1 MKEYTYYHPTS
12 FPLESGESLPQ
23 LQLLYHSSVAPE
35 EIPAAIASGARVVW
49 ICHALTANSDA
60 SEWWPELVGAN
71 KCFDTQRDIVI
82 CANTIGSCYG
92 STGPTNWGGKPLDFP
107 QFSVRDI
114 VAGHITLRKALGIE
128 RLNLL
133 IGGSVGGYQSLEWG
147 SVESHLI
154 DHLIL
159 IACNERITPWQTAF
173 NESQRMAI
181 EADTDFMNQ
190 SSIDAGVLGLRAA
203 RTMALI
209 SYRSYEGYNIKQSEP
224 DEDCYRAERAAS
236 YQRYQ
241 GKKLSDRFNAYAYYC
256 MTFMLDTHNIGR
268 GRGGVDKVLASIQ
281 SKTLLLAIDSDIL
294 FPPAELQ
301 SLAARVPGAK
311 YVSVSSAFGHDG
323 FLIESDSLEREINGF
338 LASSAN

>member
-1 MKEYTYYHPTS
+1 MRQYSYNHPTS
-12 FPLESGESLPQ
+12 FPLESGEALPT
-23 LQLLYHSSVAPE
+23 LEIIYHCSVAPE
-35 EIPAAIASGARVVW
+35 SIPAAIASGARVVW
-49 ICHALTANSDA
+49 ICHALTANSDP
-60 SEWWPELVGAN
+60 SEWWAELVGAG

-92 STGPTNWGGKPLDFP
+92 STGPANWGGKPLDFP
-107 QFSVRDI
+107 SFSVRDI
-114 VAGHITLRKALGIE
+114 VAGHITLRQYLSIE
-128 RLNLL
+128 KIDLL
-133 IGGSVGGYQSLEWG
+133 IGASVGGYQSLEWG

-181 EADTDFMNQ
+181 EADRDFMERQ
-190 SSIDAGVLGLRAA
+190 LPDAGVLGLRAA

-209 SYRSYEGYNIKQSEP
+209 SYRSYEGYNIKQGEA
-224 DEDCYRAERAAS
+224 DEDCYRATRAAS
-236 YQRYQ
+236 YQRHQ
-241 GKKLSDRFNAYAYYC
+241 GKKLSDRFDPYAYYC

-268 GRGGVDKVLASIQ
+268 GRGGVDKVLSSIK

-301 SLAARVPGAK
+301 SLAVRIPGAK
-311 YVSVSSAFGHDG
+311 YTSVSSAFGHDG
-323 FLIESDSLEREINGF
+323 FLIEHEALEKEINSF
-338 LASSAN
+338 LAD

>member
-1 MKEYTYYHPTS
+1 MKPYTYNHPTP
-12 FPLESGESLPQ
+12 FALESGENLPE
-23 LQLLYHSSVAPE
+23 LEILYHSSVDPE
-35 EIPAAIASGARVVW
+35 LIPAAIAKGARVIW
-49 ICHALTANSDA
+49 ICHALTANSDP
-60 SEWWPELVGAN
+60 SEWWAELVGAG
-71 KCFDTQRDIVI
+71 KYFDTQRDIVV

-92 STGPTNWGGKPLDFP
+92 TTGPASWGGKPLDFP
-107 QFSVRDI
+107 SFSVRDI
-114 VAGHITLRKALGIE
+114 VTGHIALRRHLSIE
-128 RLNLL
+128 KIDLL
-133 IGGSVGGYQSLEWG
+133 IGASVGGYQSLEWAAM
-147 SVESHLI
+147 ESHLI

-181 EADTDFMNQ
+181 EADSDFMQ
-190 SSIDAGVLGLRAA
+190 QKSLDAGVLGLRAA

-209 SYRSYEGYNIKQSEP
+209 SYRSYEGYNMTQSEDDP
-224 DEDCYRAERAAS
+224 DNYRATKAAS

-268 GRGGVDKVLASIQ
+268 NRGGIDKVLSEIQ

-301 SLAARVPGAK
+301 SLAARIPGAK
-311 YVSVSSAFGHDG
+311 YCSVSSAFGHDG
-323 FLIESDSLEREINGF
+323 FLIESEALEAEINTF
-338 LASSAN
+338 LAD